1 MDKEQFENLAIIIA
15 ATILAGRKLS
25 QVPSNSPAQLAVIAD
40 SVADA
45 RRILRYVCNN

>member
-25 QVPSNSPAQLAVIAD
+25 QVPSNSPAQLYASEQTMVD
-40 SVADA
+40 HDHG
-45 RRILRYVCNN
+45 